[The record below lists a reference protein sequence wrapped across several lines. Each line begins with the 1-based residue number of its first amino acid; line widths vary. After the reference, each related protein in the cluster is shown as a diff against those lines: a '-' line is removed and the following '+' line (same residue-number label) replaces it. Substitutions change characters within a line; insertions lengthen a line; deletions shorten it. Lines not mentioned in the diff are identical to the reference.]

1 MMHGWGYGMR
11 GFFGGG
17 MLMMGI
23 FWIAI
28 IAIVIYFLRN
38 SNKSTNRVETYR
50 RDVKEDPLEIA
61 KKRYAKGEI
70 SKEEFQE
77 IKEEIK
83 S

>member
-23 FWIAI
+23 FWLVI
-28 IAIVIYFLRN
+28 IGLVIYVVRN
-38 SNKSTNRVETYR
+38 RNNFTTNNQQFES
-50 RDVKEDPLEIA
+50 KEDPVEIA
-61 KKRYAKGEI
+61 RKRYAKGEI

-77 IKEEIK
+77 IKNELK
-83 S
+83 D